1 MEMID
6 EFKDVRECDY
16 KGEHYS
22 VRDNGAVLR
31 HAKHDRPPRPND
43 NVWTFGKRDEKTAYM
58 LFGAHRIHI
67 IVATAFHGKH
77 DSKVFIVD
85 HIDTNRCNNRPENL
99 RWFTRLE
106 NALNNP
112 ITRKRIEFL
121 CGGDIQKFIDNPACL
136 RSDNAF
142 AQGLEWMRTV
152 TPEEA
157 QNAKINLERW
167 AGKPF
172 VEKKADKQRIST
184 PSVRN
189 KEWMYKPPHPTYGLQ
204 ASFVPPTIL
213 GDAMKDARSPKVA
226 AQVKWNTPTDFP
238 HCPEEVTDDV
248 LTRYTEALKP
258 GVVFCK
264 NDFWTSIVD
273 EVVMLDDGS
282 RLAVATHP
290 QSGLK
295 AAVALIYIQD
305 GRVVHETAGTFFT
318 EGGVKKCLTELQG
331 QEWTGPEVFDDF
343 C

>member
-121 CGGDIQKFIDNPACL
+121 CGGDIQN
-136 RSDNAF
+136 S
-142 AQGLEWMRTV
+142 
-152 TPEEA
+152 
-157 QNAKINLERW
+157 
-167 AGKPF
+167 
-172 VEKKADKQRIST
+172 S
-184 PSVRN
+184 
-189 KEWMYKPPHPTYGLQ
+189 
-204 ASFVPPTIL
+204 TIL
-213 GDAMKDARSPKVA
+213 
-226 AQVKWNTPTDFP
+226 
-238 HCPEEVTDDV
+238 HV
-248 LTRYTEALKP
+248 LDRIMHLHRDLSGCEP
-258 GVVFCK
+258 
-264 NDFWTSIVD
+264 
-273 EVVMLDDGS
+273 S
-282 RLAVATHP
+282 RLKRLRTQKSTLNV
-290 QSGLK
+290 
-295 AAVALIYIQD
+295 
-305 GRVVHETAGTFFT
+305 GRENRLS
-318 EGGVKKCLTELQG
+318 KRKLTNRESAHHQ
-331 QEWTGPEVFDDF
+331 
-343 C
+343 

>member
-1 MEMID
+1 
-6 EFKDVRECDY
+6 
-16 KGEHYS
+16 
-22 VRDNGAVLR
+22 
-31 HAKHDRPPRPND
+31 
-43 NVWTFGKRDEKTAYM
+43 
-58 LFGAHRIHI
+58 
-67 IVATAFHGKH
+67 
-77 DSKVFIVD
+77 
-85 HIDTNRCNNRPENL
+85 
-99 RWFTRLE
+99 
-106 NALNNP
+106 
-112 ITRKRIEFL
+112 
-121 CGGDIQKFIDNPACL
+121 
-136 RSDNAF
+136 
-142 AQGLEWMRTV
+142 
-152 TPEEA
+152 
-157 QNAKINLERW
+157 
-167 AGKPF
+167 
-172 VEKKADKQRIST
+172 
-184 PSVRN
+184 
-189 KEWMYKPPHPTYGLQ
+189 
-204 ASFVPPTIL
+204 
-213 GDAMKDARSPKVA
+213 MKDARSPKVA

-248 LTRYTEALKP
+248 LTRYAEALKP